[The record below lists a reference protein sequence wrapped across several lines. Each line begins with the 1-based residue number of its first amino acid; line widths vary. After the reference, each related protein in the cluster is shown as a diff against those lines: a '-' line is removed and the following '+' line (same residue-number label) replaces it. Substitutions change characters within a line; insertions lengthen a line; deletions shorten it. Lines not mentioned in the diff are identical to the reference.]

1 LPRTANHIGRLF
13 ALILTLTLSMPA
25 FAQVPTQVSVERNG
39 SAARILLSYD
49 EELVQS
55 DPTVD
60 VSVEHT
66 VLIADLSEPVQADV
80 SNLIEQ
86 IPDIA
91 ARARLDPDG
100 STLRI
105 ALRGNTETSV
115 STSYNV
121 VAIDLLP
128 PGSSAFDPV
137 ISPREQR
144 EIDAAAL
151 AAEIAARGPVAPPPA
166 DPLPVQLRVGQTT
179 EYSRIELT
187 WPRAVEHSLSQTG
200 TLAEVRFAEP
210 ADISLGSMAG
220 SPPRFLERVTSERI
234 GDEWVLRLEL
244 SPGVQARSWS
254 EDGLVVIDLPDP
266 DAANAAAILTQLADM
281 TPNEVDEEV
290 SPEPVVD
297 AAEEAAAVIEP
308 PADIAGAVPAE
319 ADQPVVADEASEPD
333 TVTLAAGDVDPVPEN
348 GVVHATA
355 AEASGD
361 LWVVFNWEAPVGAA
375 VFRRGE
381 AIWVV
386 FDASAA
392 LELEELA
399 FSQRGHVRSF
409 QAVQGD
415 GYSAARIVAP
425 ASTQAEARADGNSWT
440 IVLSERIDSPPRPIS
455 VRRDARRGRPGR
467 LIVGLES
474 ARSVRWVEDP
484 AVGDR
489 IGVVTAGVPVQGL
502 TSRRDFI
509 GGSLLLSAH
518 GGALEALADDLSIE
532 LISGGAAISR
542 EGGLDL
548 TPASIA
554 LTGSSDAVLLAN
566 ISSPAFM
573 DFEGWKGEGR
583 FLDEWRARQQRA
595 ALEDGP
601 DGRIAL
607 ARFLLGHGLAPE
619 AVGILDLAIEI
630 EPQLATDAHVRS
642 LQGVA
647 NYFMSRPDTAIEY
660 LADPSLVLDP
670 AADLWRGMAA
680 LDQERWVEARRR
692 LESGDAATYH
702 YSPVWRARFRA
713 ANARAA
719 LEVGDHP
726 ATQAHLYAIDNDEPD
741 MRTRLD
747 AAYISAR
754 LAAATGDLS
763 TALERL
769 EALSHSGVGVLEAR
783 SIYDLNRLRLEAG
796 QISRAEAIDNLEN
809 LRYRWRGDT
818 IELDT
823 VRTLGELYVADGAF
837 AQGLETMMT
846 AQARFPNTEAARRI
860 GEEMVVTFRRLFLD
874 GEADRMDPI
883 QAVAL
888 FYQYEELTPVDS
900 DGDRMIRRLADR
912 LIAFDLLDPA
922 AALLQHQ
929 VDCHRDQRSSDCRY
943 RLREPAAR
951 ARVAADLAVVY
962 LMDRRYEEA
971 RNVLRNTRVANLP
984 EDLVRERYLLESR
997 SLVELGRHEQALAL
1011 VDNNRS
1017 PAADRLR
1024 ADIAWDQQDWP
1035 VTGRRLETILANRW
1049 TQREPLTQAEQSD
1062 LTRAAI
1068 AYSLAGDL
1076 EGAQRLGERYGE
1088 AMATTEQAAAF
1099 EILTAD
1105 DVTPGDVRFSDI
1117 AGRIA
1122 SIDTLDA
1129 FLEPF
1134 RARFNRDPGGP
1145 S

>member
-1 LPRTANHIGRLF
+1 LQRTAKHIGRLCAVF
-13 ALILTLTLSMPA
+13 LTLILGFPA
-25 FAQVPTQVSVERNG
+25 LAQVPTQVSVERNG
-39 SAARILLSYD
+39 AAARIVLSYD
-49 EELVQS
+49 EALVQA

-60 VSVEHT
+60 VSIEHT
-66 VLIADLSEPVQADV
+66 VLIANLSEPVQADV
-80 SNLIEQ
+80 SGLIEQ
-86 IPDIA
+86 IPDLA

-105 ALRGNTETSV
+105 ALRGDTETDV

-128 PGSSAFDPV
+128 PGSTAFERV

-187 WPRAVEHSLSQTG
+187 WPRAVEHTLSQTG
-200 TLAEVRFAEP
+200 NLAEVRFAEP

-220 SPPRFLERVTSERI
+220 SPPRFLERVSSERI
-234 GDEWVLRLEL
+234 GDEWFLRLEL
-244 SPGVQARSWS
+244 APGVQARSWS

-266 DAANAAAILTQLADM
+266 DAANAAAILTQLAEL
-281 TPNEVDEEV
+281 TPA
-290 SPEPVVD
+290 SD
-297 AAEEAAAVIEP
+297 AAVSDPVSEPIVETAAVTEP
-308 PADIAGAVPAE
+308 
-319 ADQPVVADEASEPD
+319 PVVAENIDEAETPSPALADETLETATTPE
-333 TVTLAAGDVDPVPEN
+333 TLAITDPVPEN

-409 QAVQGD
+409 QAVQGE

-425 ASTQAEARADGNSWT
+425 ASTQAEARAEGNSWT

-467 LIVGLES
+467 LIVGMES
-474 ARSVRWVEDP
+474 ARSVRWVDDP

-532 LISGGAAISR
+532 LISGGAAIGR

-573 DFEGWKGEGR
+573 DFDGWKGEGG

-595 ALEDGP
+595 ALEEGP

-619 AVGILDLAIEI
+619 ALGILDLAIEI

-642 LQGVA
+642 LQGVG
-647 NYFMSRPDTAIEY
+647 NYFMSRPDAAIEY

-692 LESGDAATYH
+692 LESGAAATYH
-702 YSPVWRARFRA
+702 YSPEWRARFTA
-713 ANARAA
+713 ARARAA

-726 ATQAHLYAIDNDEPD
+726 ATEAHLFAIDNDEPD

-769 EALSHSGVGVLEAR
+769 ETLTHSGVGALEAR
-783 SIYDLNRLRLEAG
+783 AIYDLNRLRLEAG
-796 QISRAEAIDNLEN
+796 QITRTEAIDNLEN

-823 VRTLGELYVADGAF
+823 VRTLGELYVEDGAF

-888 FYQYEELTPVDS
+888 FYQYEELTPVDA

-943 RLREPAAR
+943 RLREPSAR

-962 LMDRRYEEA
+962 LMDRRYEDA

-997 SLVELGRHEQALAL
+997 ALVELGRHEQALAL

-1049 TQREPLTQAEQSD
+1049 TQSEPLTQAEQSD

-1076 EGAQRLGERYGE
+1076 DAAQRLGQRYGE
-1088 AMATTEQAAAF
+1088 AMATTEQSAAF

-1134 RARFNRDPGGP
+1134 RARFNSTSGGP